1 MKIHHHHIPYH
12 YGDSIKI
19 KPIFDVHFGNRYCD
33 KQRLKQFLEDSD
45 ERTYFFGGGDLMD
58 SVIVTDPRYLKSVDD
73 SEGDAI
79 IDEQVEGLHQYLE
92 PYKDRIIGL
101 GRGNH
106 EQVIIKRC
114 GTDPM
119 KRLCG
124 KLGCEYLGYS
134 GMIVLKF
141 RDNGGR
147 GRTVKI
153 RWHHG
158 WGGGS
163 RTQGADLTK
172 FSNDVKH
179 WDADI
184 YLYGHTHRKQADRI
198 PRLGIAGSKLI
209 SRPKI
214 VGICGTF
221 LKTYTATTDSTYSE
235 EKGYPPVEIGG
246 LAITIKPTNTWVDMW
261 VDT

>member
-1 MKIHHHHIPYH
+1 MIIHSYQIPYN
-12 YGDSIKI
+12 YGDTIKI
-19 KPIFDVHFGNRYCD
+19 KPIFDVHYGNKYCD
-33 KQRLKQFLEDSD
+33 LRSFRQFLEDSD
-45 ERTYFFGGGDLMD
+45 EHTYFFGGGDLMD
-58 SVIVTDPRYLKSVDD
+58 SIVITDPRYQKSVDD
-73 SEGDAI
+73 MEGDAI
-79 IDEQVEGLHQYLE
+79 IDRQIDGIYRELE

-106 EQVIIKRC
+106 ESVIIKKC

-119 KRLCG
+119 ARLCE
-124 KLGCEYLGYS
+124 KLGCDYLGFS
-134 GMIVLKF
+134 GMVLLKF
-141 RDNGGR
+141 RENGGR

-163 RTQGADLTK
+163 RTQGADITK
-172 FSNDVKH
+172 YSRDVAY
-179 WDADI
+179 WEADL
-184 YLYGHTHRKQADRI
+184 YLYGHVHKRQSDRI
-198 PRLGIAGSKLI
+198 PRLGVGGGKLI

-221 LKTYTATTDSTYSE
+221 LKTYTTTTDSTYSE

-246 LAITIKPTNTWVDMW
+246 IQVNIKPDNSWVKLWADS
-261 VDT
+261 

>member
-1 MKIHHHHIPYH
+1 MIIYHHPIEYRWGETIKVKPLFDIHY
-12 YGDSIKI
+12 
-19 KPIFDVHFGNRYCD
+19 GNRYCD
-33 KQRLKQFLEDSD
+33 KQSFRRFLEESD
-45 ERTYFFGGGDLMD
+45 EHTYFFGGGDSMD
-58 SVIVTDPRYLKSVDD
+58 SIVVPDKRYQKSVDD
-73 SEGDAI
+73 IEGDAI
-79 IDEQVEGLHQYLE
+79 VDGQISGLYDLLE
-92 PYKDRIIGL
+92 PFKNQIIGM

-106 EQVIIKRC
+106 ESVIVKRC

-119 KRLCG
+119 KRVCE
-124 KLGCEYLGYS
+124 KLGCAYLGYS
-134 GMIVLKF
+134 GVIVLKLS
-141 RDNGGR
+141 DNGGR
-147 GRTVKI
+147 GRTIKI

-198 PRLGIAGSKLI
+198 PRLGVAGSKLI

-221 LKTYTATTDSTYSE
+221 LKTYTNTTDSTYSE

-246 LAITIKPTNTWVDMW
+246 LTINIKPDSTWVQMW